1 MTTKLSTIGKWI
13 GAAIATVA
21 IIGASFLGFHA
32 FNARA
37 HANAEPQSGAQ
48 SAQSDNTEQSDSQSG
63 DTPQSAEPTPVD
75 VPKPTPPP
83 HLYAGGQ
90 IGAQATSQWYID
102 LWAYAFNTGDTED
115 FMNVCQI
122 EGYCDAFAHD
132 LERMHTDAYLVKPLT
147 NTYLQTNK
155 IYDCSLQKA
164 GTQGICIEFTYL
176 QTPAG
181 FHHLTEEKA
190 SEQYDTI
197 STVTAEEINKE
208 QTLFR
213 VLFLEERGDTWV
225 VTHIWDH

>member
-1 MTTKLSTIGKWI
+1 MTSKLSTIGKWI
-13 GAAIATVA
+13 GAAIATIVIVA
-21 IIGASFLGFHA
+21 ASFLGLHA

-37 HANAEPQSGAQ
+37 HANAELQSGAQ
-48 SAQSDNTEQSDSQSG
+48 SPQSDSTEQSGPQSG
-63 DTPQSAEPTPVD
+63 DAPQSTEPTPVE

-115 FMNVCQI
+115 FMKVCQV

-147 NTYLQTNK
+147 NTYLRTNK

-197 STVTAEEINKE
+197 STVTDEESNNE

-225 VTHIWDH
+225 VTHIWYH